1 MGALSSPEPT
11 LDVLRPS
18 LPACVQ
24 ERCVVVLMDAS
35 PAAANAAWRAALL
48 ARDRAAPLHLLHVRA
63 DARGPDDTGALLR
76 ELANQLQQRL
86 HVAAS
91 AGAVAGKPRE
101 ALAGLSGRAGLVVL
115 PAARGK
121 LWPDLFLGSLAERI
135 QRALPLPLLVVRR
148 PAFSSYRRVLVPV
161 KLDGDAV
168 RLIAAARSVSRD
180 PRMRVFHVL
189 DAAQDG
195 SIRLAGASERTVRMQ
210 QHRHT
215 RTAYAALNELITRA
229 GAHEQGAAA
238 LVSRGH
244 VPTRVLEI
252 ARSGNAQLIVL
263 GKERRSLL
271 ADLLFGGVTRRL
283 LADADTD
290 VLVLPVEDGSRV
302 PERDV
307 LGWHFDPAR
316 APHGRS

>member
-1 MGALSSPEPT
+1 MGALSSTEPM
-11 LDVLRPS
+11 LDVVRPS
-18 LPACVQ
+18 LPACAR

-48 ARDRAAPLHLLHVRA
+48 ARDRAAPLHLLHVCA
-63 DARGPDDTGALLR
+63 DARGRDDTRTLLQ
-76 ELANQLQQRL
+76 ELANQLRQRL
-86 HVAAS
+86 HVEAS
-91 AGAVAGKPRE
+91 AGAVAGKLRE
-101 ALAGLSGRAGLVVL
+101 ALAGLSGRAGLIVL
-115 PAARGK
+115 PGTRRK
-121 LWPDLFLGSLAERI
+121 LWPDLFLGTLAERV
-135 QRALPLPLLVVRR
+135 QRALPLPMLVVRR
-148 PAFSSYRRVLVPV
+148 PAFASYRRVLVPV

-210 QHRHT
+210 RHRHT
-215 RTAYAALNELITRA
+215 RTAYTALNELIARA

-271 ADLLFGGVTRRL
+271 ADLLFGGVTQRL

-307 LGWHFDPAR
+307 LSWHWPVA
-316 APHGRS
+316 